1 MELKEF
7 LETEDE
13 FTKEELETLLYLLD
27 VVKGSLTDSIE
38 GIIKSLDFC
47 ELEDLKTTDIEFKKL
62 HYMRKVCCKFY
73 RLIQLNLLF

>member
-13 FTKEELETLLYLLD
+13 FTKEDLETLLYLLD
-27 VVKGSLTDSIE
+27 VVKDSLTDSIE
-38 GIIKSLDFC
+38 GLIKSLDFC
-47 ELEDLKTTDIEFKKL
+47 ELEDLKTNGVEFEKL
-62 HYMRKVCCKFY
+62 QYMRKVCCKFY